1 MKNDEHAG
9 LFHVVAWLALRQ
21 GASLPFSN
29 LGRMSSANYDL
40 QERGAGADYERY
52 LAAMDASMQQKIA
65 LTAAHVLGQGWV
77 ADMGMGSGSGSEA
90 LAALYPSIRVTGVDI
105 NPEMV
110 ERASARFQ
118 RKNLDFRS
126 GDIGKPCFDPES
138 LDAIFNSSVLHHV
151 TSFNDYRLEEAAHAL
166 FHQVAQLRP
175 HGSLIVR
182 DFLRPESGEVLLDM
196 PQASAELFRRFAR
209 EFRFLKPAEERGFAF
224 EELPSP
230 EPGWVRFRCE
240 HLHAAEFVLRK
251 DYTSDWETEI
261 LEEYTY
267 FTQAEFVAHFH
278 RLGLRILASTP
289 LWNPWIVDQRFEGQF
304 VLRDLEEND
313 LGFPPTNYLIVGEKV
328 DSDQG
333 VLFRPGQSL
342 EPGGFL
348 EFTSY
353 RHKTRGS
360 IRELVRRP
368 NLTVDALPYF
378 ELDGELYVLAR
389 KSHPRPLLSLCDNRL
404 DGALSPTYVTEPLT
418 VICGDKPMA
427 QTVEEVLDGWAGIG
441 GEEIF
446 EFRKGSTTYPS
457 PGGVQEE
464 IRSFFV
470 QVAPRMV
477 GTPGARDQVRAIE
490 AGQLLRAAQV
500 GGLPD
505 ARLETLT
512 FELMRKLGRPTG
524 PWIGESLELHQHGEP
539 AGVVN
544 FPELLQTPRRRAYER
559 TEQSV
564 SFLQLE
570 RRVFTEH
577 RSDGEILREVDL
589 EYVRPARASLNTVAV
604 APLWRGPTTVY
615 FGVVDEDLP
624 AAQCFSGHSNH
635 LQAPAWRLP
644 SSLTSLHELPAYLAQ
659 ALQKENGLT
668 VRESFALGGPYFP
681 SPGVTPEI
689 AYPWAVDVEAQE
701 ASSLPLLWV
710 PLSQLVEGFE
720 HLKEGHLRTLVSRV
734 ARALA

>member
-1 MKNDEHAG
+1 MKDDDHAER
-9 LFHVVAWLALRQ
+9 FQVVARLALRQ

-29 LGRMSSANYDL
+29 LGWMSSANYDL

-52 LAAMDASMQQKIA
+52 LTAMDASMQQKIA

-110 ERASARFQ
+110 ERATARFQ
-118 RKNLDFRS
+118 RGNLDFRS
-126 GDIGKPCFDPES
+126 GDIGKPCFEPES

-182 DFLRPESGEVLLDM
+182 DFLRPESGEVLLDL
-196 PQASAELFRRFAR
+196 PEELAELFRRFTR
-209 EFRFLKPAEERGFAF
+209 EFRFLKPVEERGFAF
-224 EELPSP
+224 EELPPP
-230 EPGWVRFRCE
+230 EPGWMRFRCD
-240 HLHAAEFVLRK
+240 HLHAVEFVLRK

-267 FTQAEFVAHFH
+267 FTQAEFEAHFH

-289 LWNPWIVDQRFEGQF
+289 LWNPWIVNQRFAGQF
-304 VLRDLEEND
+304 MLRNIEGND
-313 LGFPPTNYLIVGEKV
+313 LGFPPTNYLIVGERV

-378 ELDGELYVLAR
+378 ELDGELYILAR
-389 KSHPRPLLSLCDNRL
+389 KSYPRPLLSLCGHRL

-427 QTVEEVLDGWAGIG
+427 QTVEEVLDRWAGIG
-441 GEEIF
+441 GGEIF
-446 EFRKGSTTYPS
+446 EFREGSTTYPS

-470 QVAPRMV
+470 QVSPRMI

-490 AGQLLRAAQV
+490 VGQLLRAAQV

-524 PWIGESLELHQHGEP
+524 PWIGESLELHQHSEP
-539 AGVVN
+539 RDVVD
-544 FPELLQTPRRRAYER
+544 FQKLLQIPRRRAYER
-559 TEQSV
+559 IDRSV
-564 SFLQLE
+564 NFLHLE

-577 RSDGEILREVDL
+577 RSDGQTLREVEL
-589 EYVRPARASLNTVAV
+589 EYVRPARVSLNTVAV
-604 APLWRGPTTVY
+604 APLWRGPDTVY

-644 SSLTSLHELPAYLAQ
+644 AELDSLHDLPSYLAK
-659 ALQKENGLT
+659 ALLRENGLK
-668 VRESFALGGPYFP
+668 VRDCFQLGGPYFP

-689 AYPWAVDVEAQE
+689 AYPWAVDVCAQE
-701 ASSLPLLWV
+701 ASSIPLFWV

-734 ARALA
+734 SRALT

>member
-1 MKNDEHAG
+1 MG
-9 LFHVVAWLALRQ
+9 
-21 GASLPFSN
+21 FSN
-29 LGRMSSANYDL
+29 GFEMTSANYSR

-77 ADMGMGSGSGSEA
+77 ADMGMGSGSGSDA

-110 ERASARFQ
+110 ERAARRFS
-118 RKNLDFRS
+118 RPNLDFRS
-126 GDIGKPCFDPES
+126 GDIGQPCFEPES

-151 TSFNDYRLEEAAHAL
+151 TSFNDYRTEEAAHAL

-182 DFLRPESGEVLLDM
+182 DFLRPPGGKVWLDL
-196 PQASAELFRRFAR
+196 PQDSRPAFVRFAA
-209 EFRFLKPAEERGFAF
+209 EFRFLKPVSERGFCY

-230 EPGWVRFRCE
+230 APGWVRFCCE
-240 HLHAAEFVLRK
+240 RAHAVEFVLRK
-251 DYTSDWETEI
+251 DYLSDWETEV

-267 FTQAEFVAHFH
+267 FTQPEFERQFH
-278 RLGLRILASTP
+278 QLGLRILASTP
-289 LWNPWIVDQRFEGQF
+289 LWNPWIVKNRFEGQL
-304 VLRDLEEND
+304 VIRDLHGND

-328 DSDQG
+328 APGQG
-333 VLFRPGQSL
+333 VSFRPGRSL
-342 EPGGFL
+342 QPKGFL

-353 RHKTRGS
+353 QHKSRKA

-368 NLTVDALPYF
+368 NPTVDALPYF
-378 ELDGELYVLAR
+378 ELGGELYVLAR
-389 KSHPRPLLSLCDNRL
+389 KSYPRPILSLCDERL
-404 DGALSPTYVTEPLT
+404 DGALSPTYVTEPLS

-427 QTVEEVLDGWAGIG
+427 QTVEEALDRWAGVG
-441 GEEIF
+441 GDEIF
-446 EFRKGSTTYPS
+446 EFTEGSTTYPS

-470 QVAPRMV
+470 RVAPRMV
-477 GTPGARDQVRAIE
+477 ATPEARDQVRAIE
-490 AGQLLRAAQV
+490 VGQLLRAAQV

-512 FELMRKLGRPTG
+512 FELMRRLGRPTG
-524 PWIGESLELHQHGEP
+524 PWIGEPLELVAKAEP
-539 AGVVN
+539 PLVTDL
-544 FPELLQTPRRRAYER
+544 FTLLNSPRRRAYQLTDR
-559 TEQSV
+559 RV
-564 SFLQLE
+564 NFLRLE
-570 RRVFTEH
+570 RQCFTE
-577 RSDGEILREVDL
+577 RGAQGETIAEVEL

-604 APLWRGPTTVY
+604 APLWRGPTEVY
-615 FGVVDEDLP
+615 FGLVDEDLP

-635 LQAPAWRLP
+635 LQAPAWRL
-644 SSLTSLHELPAYLAQ
+644 SSELTSLHNLPRYLRG
-659 ALQKENGLT
+659 ALDRENGLE
-668 VRESFALGGPYFP
+668 VRDCFQLGGPYFP

-689 AYPWAVDVEAQE
+689 AYPWAVDVWSHGESAV
-701 ASSLPLLWV
+701 PLCWV
-710 PLSQLVEGFE
+710 PLSQLVQGFE

-734 ARALA
+734 ARALSSISRFDMQAAVTG